1 MIYQCRVKNGLIQL
15 PTGTVIPDGAC
26 VSVVFP
32 GIEAN
37 RSESANLPAGTTIAQ
52 RPIRTK
58 EDWEEFMAEMGGPLN
73 NDPTFIRPPQPPMP
87 EFEPI
92 FP

>member
-1 MIYQCRVKNGLIQL
+1 MIYQCSVKNGLIQL
-15 PTGTVIPDGAC
+15 PTGTEIPDGAS

-32 GIEAN
+32 GIDADHF
-37 RSESANLPAGTTIAQ
+37 ESPNFPPGTTIAQ

-58 EDWEEFMAEMGGPLN
+58 ADWDEFMAEMGGPLN
-73 NDPTFIRPPQPPMP
+73 NDPSFIRPPQPLMP

-92 FP
+92 LP